1 GSRMFPH
8 FGRASCS
15 HRVEKSEMCAG
26 TRRKVF
32 SSFVSGVRCEMTVD
46 GDRDVTSHQAR
57 TRLRPTSKTTAA
69 SAFFLV
75 AFTFVFGKTHFIT
88 KARAIHL
95 PALAK

>member
-1 GSRMFPH
+1 
-8 FGRASCS
+8 
-15 HRVEKSEMCAG
+15 
-26 TRRKVF
+26 
-32 SSFVSGVRCEMTVD
+32 MTVD

-95 PALAK
+95 PALAKGTVFAVNNLATLPCQTS